1 MQLYVDEEV
10 QGNREEISTPEEMKR
25 KSEALIDENV
35 IEVTVKK
42 RAVKD
47 NSLTN
52 GCSGNIQATT
62 ITGVL
67 SQE

>member
-25 KSEALIDENV
+25 KLEALIDENV

-47 NSLTN
+47 NSPRMCTF
-52 GCSGNIQATT
+52 GCG
-62 ITGVL
+62 
-67 SQE
+67 